1 MNKPRRKTL
10 EKKGWKVGTAEEFR
24 GLSPEESRC
33 IEMKLAT
40 SKTGSGHTLG
50 TLERTKMNR
59 NDTFGLCRKRF
70 FVENTIFWLKMR
82 FFVESI
88 VVCPKRAHEESRV
101 VNSAL

>member
-70 FVENTIFWLKMR
+70 FMFDSSQRRPVEKMA
-82 FFVESI
+82 
-88 VVCPKRAHEESRV
+88 AHSGH
-101 VNSAL
+101 L